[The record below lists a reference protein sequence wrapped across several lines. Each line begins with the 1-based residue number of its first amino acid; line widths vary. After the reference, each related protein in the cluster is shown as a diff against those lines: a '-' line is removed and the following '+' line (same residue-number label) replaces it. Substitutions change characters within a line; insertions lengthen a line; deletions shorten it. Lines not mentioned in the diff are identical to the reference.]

1 MGKQLN
7 VENSVISAKDDAL
20 FFNAMIAKNG
30 VWQYGQKLDY
40 EIVSANQIN
49 IKDGMVTAHGR
60 NYVIY
65 PNEVDS
71 LTIENGVANSQRYDL
86 IVYEV
91 SRTDGIETLALKVI
105 KGTQSAE
112 PVDPVLT
119 QDDTLT
125 SGTIYQMP
133 LYRVYLNGINI
144 EAVDDLRTF
153 IASFGDFSKPNLLAN
168 GDFQVNQRG
177 QNIYEVSTTGY
188 TLDKWQSTN
197 ALRIEVLEDGVVLTN
212 KGASTGYFNQILNG
226 LVSGS
231 YTASLQAENVTG
243 TVRLYMD
250 GTTVQQCYLKN
261 GVNMLHETG
270 TPTKLNI
277 AVEVGASV
285 KIKHCDL
292 FDGDVA
298 YPHTREPYATAV
310 ARCHPISYGTVE
322 PSSLEDGDIFLLIK
336 E

>member
-7 VENSVISAKDDAL
+7 VEQSVISAKDDAL

-30 VWQYGQKLDY
+30 VWQFGQKLDY
-40 EIVSANQIN
+40 EIASANQIN
-49 IKDGMVTAHGR
+49 IKDGMVTAQGR

-105 KGTQSAE
+105 KGTQGTE

-133 LYRVYLNGINI
+133 LYRVHLNGINI

-153 IASFGDFSKPNLLAN
+153 IASFGERQPNLLIN
-168 GDFQVNQRG
+168 GDFQVNTRG
-177 QNIYEVSTTGY
+177 LDTY
-188 TLDKWQSTN
+188 TEGNYACDKWYCETGHVGLTAKGIVLFSVSQKIKALAEDKYTFAYRINGQKNQKSIVLDSVNDTKSDGYLTVQLITDETHTKIIVSSASGQQTN
-197 ALRIEVLEDGVVLTN
+197 RLNYVSLTRGVNEVLH
-212 KGASTGYFNQILNG
+212 I
-226 LVSGS
+226 
-231 YTASLQAENVTG
+231 
-243 TVRLYMD
+243 
-250 GTTVQQCYLKN
+250 
-261 GVNMLHETG
+261 
-270 TPTKLNI
+270 
-277 AVEVGASV
+277 
-285 KIKHCDL
+285 
-292 FDGDVA
+292 
-298 YPHTREPYATAV
+298 REPYETAV
-310 ARCHPISYGTVE
+310 ARCHPISYGTE
-322 PSSLEDGDIFLLIK
+322 LPSTLEDGDIFLLVK